1 MAKGYLVVC
10 YREISDPGKL
20 KTYAELAPKAM
31 VPRGANILARDGR
44 VEAFE
49 DGLAERTI
57 LVEFPSFEAALEA
70 YHSPEYQAA
79 VAALG
84 DGAVRDFRIVEGL
97 D

>member
-10 YREISDPGKL
+10 YREVRDPEKL
-20 KTYAELAPKAM
+20 MKYAELAPKAM
-31 VPRGANILARDGR
+31 LPQGANILVRGGR

-49 DGLAERTI
+49 DGLKQRTVV
-57 LVEFPSFEAALEA
+57 VEFPSYEAAHAA
-70 YHSPEYQAA
+70 YNSPEYQAA

-84 DGAVRDFRIVEGL
+84 DGAVRDFRIVEGV